1 MGTPAYLIDQASQ
14 IESQWLDGKRSVG
27 VTAGA
32 SAPEVLVNDVISRLR
47 DLGGDLPE
55 EIAGREENIVFSM
68 PRELRI
74 DAVEV
79 F

>member
-1 MGTPAYLIDQASQ
+1 
-14 IESQWLDGKRSVG
+14 

-32 SAPEVLVNDVISRLR
+32 SAPEILVNDVISRLR
-47 DLGGDLPE
+47 ELGGDLPE

-74 DAVEV
+74 DAVDV
-79 F
+79 S